1 MASTSPSAHETI
13 KSPAR
18 GFTLIEL
25 MVTIS
30 IAAILALIALPSMRS
45 LIERNALAGQVN
57 GFIGAITLA
66 RTEAIKRNATTVLCR
81 STNAET
87 GSPPT
92 CSNGTDWKSGWM
104 VFLDRNDNGSFD
116 TENGDVLLR
125 VQGGFPKSKSIT
137 QNTSTSGKLVFRR
150 TGLMQT
156 GTSSFEFESVS
167 GSLLRCVRI
176 GKSGRARFT
185 DAGC

>member
-137 QNTSTSGKLVFRR
+137 QSTGAKLIFRR
-150 TGLMQT
+150 TGLLQSGM
-156 GTSSFEFESVS
+156 SSFDFKSVS
-167 GSLLRCVRI
+167 GDFQRCVTI
-176 GKSGRARFT
+176 SKTGRPRTADT
-185 DAGC
+185 GC